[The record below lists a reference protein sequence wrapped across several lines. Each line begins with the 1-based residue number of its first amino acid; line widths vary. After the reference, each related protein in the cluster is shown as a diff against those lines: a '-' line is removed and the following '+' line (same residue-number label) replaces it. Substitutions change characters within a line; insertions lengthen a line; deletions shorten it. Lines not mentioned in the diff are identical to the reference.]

1 MNEQPAST
9 HAVNDFFYDALYVC
23 GIGGGVIALFF
34 CAYDSIV
41 HGDPLFT
48 PGLLGSAL
56 FDRANPATIH
66 AVGMGAITKYTAFHM
81 LAFSVLGLGI
91 SFLAQAAKIYRRPW
105 VVLGLVFAILEVG
118 FWLAAQAAVPGVI
131 QRIGIVPVTIANLLA
146 ATGIAMFLS
155 SAHRPGLVHR
165 MRRALHLGGDKAA
178 ESPIPASERR

>member
-1 MNEQPAST
+1 MNEQSAST
-9 HAVNDFFYDALYVC
+9 HTVNDFFYDALYVC

-56 FDRANPATIH
+56 FDRANPATIR
-66 AVGMGAITKYTAFHM
+66 AVGMWAITKYTAFHM
-81 LAFSVLGLGI
+81 FTFALLGIGI
-91 SFLAQAAKIYRRPW
+91 SFLAQVAKIHRHPW

-118 FWLAAQAAVPGVI
+118 FWLATQIAVPGVI

-165 MRRALHLGGDKAA
+165 MRRALHLGRTETP
-178 ESPIPASERR
+178 ESLEKLR